1 MSLFTDMVFWLINY
15 WRHANM
21 KPLYW
26 LKALYC
32 LHFEWI
38 SHVIKHPTLS
48 HNSYS
53 NGFFTWWPAASV
65 TCLSSFLVSRDNKC
79 SDLILFKDLKLCIL
93 KSCFIYLFGCFFY
106 QLFKYVYLFIYP
118 CRADRRYLIKWT
130 LVQSSF
136 TDVENEGHP
145 MWWVWGSWR
154 YHVPIPNYW
163 KNGLVLLTHK
173 ISVGCQKQV
182 FNNYFGTWSFIY
194 RWTKV

>member
-79 SDLILFKDLKLCIL
+79 SDLILFKDLKLCVL

-130 LVQSSF
+130 LYGCR
-136 TDVENEGHP
+136 E
-145 MWWVWGSWR
+145 WGSSYVMSLR
-154 YHVPIPNYW
+154 LMKVSRTHS
-163 KNGLVLLTHK
+163 KLLKKRSSITHPQDIGRLSK
-173 ISVGCQKQV
+173 
-182 FNNYFGTWSFIY
+182 TSFQ
-194 RWTKV
+194 